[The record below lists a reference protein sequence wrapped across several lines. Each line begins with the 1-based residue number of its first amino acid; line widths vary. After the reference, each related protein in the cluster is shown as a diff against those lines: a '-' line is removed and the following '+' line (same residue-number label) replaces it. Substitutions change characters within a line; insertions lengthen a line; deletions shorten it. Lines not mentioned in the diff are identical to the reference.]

1 MRILLITPPMVQINA
16 PYPATAYLAGIL
28 EREGHEV
35 YQADASLMLALR
47 LFSSPGIASIQ
58 KALSTGTRSSS
69 VRHFLKHSRDYAGTI
84 EPVIRFLQGHTP
96 ALSKRITSRKYLPEG
111 PRFASLDQSLSDDSQ
126 SISHL
131 SRHDLAIH
139 LASLYLDDIADVIHD
154 GVDSRFELARYGEK
168 LAASAPT
175 FDAIARALRRKPTLV
190 DQLIEQI
197 ACGLMRDFKPELVGF
212 TLPFPGNVY
221 GALRMAQAMKLAEP
235 DIPVV
240 LGGGYVNTELRTLSD
255 PRIFNYAD
263 FLTLDE
269 GKLPLLRIIE
279 HLSDL
284 IPAGNLVRTFI
295 LRGGRV
301 RYVDNS
307 PCRQIRPVFIPPTYT
322 GLPLKQYFS
331 MIESPNPM
339 HRIWSCEQ
347 WNKLMLAHGCYW
359 HRCAFCDTRL
369 DYIHRYIATPV
380 TTVIDQIEKAIRET
394 GRTGFH
400 FIDEAMPPALCR
412 ALSVELIARKI
423 RIAWWG
429 NIRFDKAFTPA
440 LASLMAQAGC
450 IAVTGGLEAATNRLL
465 SILDKGFTLEQAA
478 RVTRAFAN
486 AGILVHAYLMY
497 GCPSQTEQD
506 TVDSLEFVRQLFEA
520 GNIHSA
526 YWHRFALTIH
536 SPIFQDPDRYGIRL
550 VKQRKPTFACNEVPY
565 IESVNCDHN
574 AMGRGLRKSL
584 YNYMSHAGLDMELQE
599 WFEQP
604 IPAPTLPTDFV
615 SVAGMLHDT
624 PKMNKVRRNC

>member
-28 EREGHEV
+28 ESEGHEV
-35 YQADASLMLALR
+35 HQADASLLLALR
-47 LFSSPGIASIQ
+47 LFSSPGISSIR
-58 KALSTGTRSSS
+58 KALTTGAGSSS

-84 EPVIRFLQGHTP
+84 EPVIRFLQGQSP
-96 ALSKRITSRKYLPEG
+96 SLSRRITSRKYLPEG
-111 PRFASLDQSLSDDSQ
+111 PRFASIDQFLSDDSS
-126 SISHL
+126 SINHL

-139 LASLYLDDIADVIHD
+139 LASLYLDDITDVIHD
-154 GVDSRFELARYGEK
+154 GIDPRFELARYGEK

-190 DQLIEQI
+190 DQLIEII
-197 ACGLMRDFKPELVGF
+197 ACGLIRDHKPDLVGF

-235 DIPVV
+235 DLPVV
-240 LGGGYVNTELRTLSD
+240 LGGGYVNTELRNLSD

-263 FLTLDE
+263 YLTLDE
-269 GKLPLLRIIE
+269 GKLPLLRIID
-279 HLSDL
+279 HVAGR
-284 IPAGNLVRTFI
+284 IPAGQLVRTFI
-295 LRGGRV
+295 RKGGRI

-307 PCRQIRPVFIPPTYT
+307 PCPPPRPVFTAPTFA
-322 GLPLKQYFS
+322 GLPLPHYFS

-339 HRIWSCEQ
+339 HRIWSCGQ

-369 DYIHRYIATPV
+369 DYIHRYAATPV
-380 TTVIDQIEKAIRET
+380 AAVIDQIEKAIRET

-400 FIDEAMPPALCR
+400 FIDEALPPALCR
-412 ALSVELIARKI
+412 ALSTELLARKI
-423 RIAWWG
+423 RISWWG
-429 NIRFDKAFTPA
+429 NVRFDRAFTPA
-440 LASLMAQAGC
+440 LASLMAKAGC

-465 SILDKGFTLEQAA
+465 SFLDKGFTLEQAA
-478 RVTRAFAN
+478 RVTRSFAN
-486 AGILVHAYLMY
+486 ADILVHAYLMY
-497 GCPSQTEQD
+497 GCPSQNEQD

-526 YWHRFALTIH
+526 YWHRFALTVH
-536 SPIFQDPDRYGIRL
+536 SQIFQDPARYGIRL
-550 VKQRKPTFACNEVPY
+550 VKQPKPSFACNEVPY
-565 IESVNCDHN
+565 VDSTPCDHD

-584 YNYMSHAGLDMELQE
+584 YNYMRHAGLDMELQA
-599 WFEQP
+599 WFDTP

-615 SVAGMLHDT
+615 SVAGMLHDA
-624 PKMNKVRRNC
+624 PKMNTVRRNS

>member
-1 MRILLITPPMVQINA
+1 VQINA
-16 PYPATAYLAGIL
+16 PYPATAFLAGIL

-35 YQADASLMLALR
+35 LQVDASLMLALR
-47 LFSSPGIASIQ
+47 LFSSPGIASIR
-58 KALSTGTRSSS
+58 KALSTGIRSSS

-96 ALSKRITSRKYLPEG
+96 SLSKRIISRKYLPEG
-111 PRFASLDQSLSDDSQ
+111 PRFAPLDQSLSDDSQ
-126 SISHL
+126 SINHL

-139 LASLYLDDIADVIHD
+139 LASLYLDDLTDVIHD
-154 GVDSRFELARYGEK
+154 GVDPRFELARYGEK

-175 FDAIARALRRKPTLV
+175 FDAIARALRRKQTLV
-190 DQLIEQI
+190 DQLIEMI
-197 ACGLMRDFKPELVGF
+197 AFGLIRDHKPELVGF

-221 GALRMAQAMKLAEP
+221 GALRMARAMKLVEP
-235 DIPVV
+235 SLPVV
-240 LGGGYVNTELRTLSD
+240 MGGGYVNTELRNLSD

-263 FLTLDE
+263 YLTLDE
-269 GKLPLLRIIE
+269 GKLPLLRIID

-284 IPAGNLVRTFI
+284 IPAGKLVRTFI
-295 LRGGRV
+295 RKSGRV
-301 RYVDNS
+301 RYIDNS
-307 PCRQIRPVFIPPTYT
+307 PCPPPRPFFIAPSFT
-322 GLPLKQYFS
+322 GLPLNHYFS

-339 HRIWSCEQ
+339 HRIWSCGQ

-369 DYIHRYIATPV
+369 DYIQRYAATPV
-380 TTVIDQIEKAIRET
+380 AAIIDQIEKAIRET
-394 GRTGFH
+394 AKTGFH
-400 FIDEAMPPALCR
+400 FIDEALPPALCR
-412 ALSVELIARKI
+412 ALSTELIARKI
-423 RIAWWG
+423 RISWWG
-429 NIRFDKAFTPA
+429 NVRFDRAFTPD
-440 LASLMAQAGC
+440 LASLMAKAGC

-465 SILDKGFTLEQAA
+465 SFLDKGFTLEQAA
-478 RVTRAFAN
+478 RVTRAFSN

-536 SPIFQDPDRYGIRL
+536 SPIFQDPARYGIRL
-550 VKQRKPTFACNEVPY
+550 VKQSKPTFACNEVPY
-565 IESVNCDHN
+565 VDSITCDHN

-584 YNYMSHAGLDMELQE
+584 YNYMQHAGLDMELQA
-599 WFEQP
+599 WFDTP
-604 IPAPTLPTDFV
+604 IPSPTLSTDHV
-615 SVAGMLHDT
+615 SVAGMLHEA
-624 PKMNKVRRNC
+624 PKMNNVRRNS